1 MITKMPET
9 SAEALIDSLRQAN
22 QASETKLEWL
32 IIAHDDERLVDS
44 LTTSLSAV
52 ASHLLELPQSDWDFS
67 RGALAAAV
75 EWAVDQGAIKHLVLV
90 GHSQA
95 EDGGEQLSSD
105 EIPSRHDGYRRLHEG
120 VTRTSVQTKKS
131 QDLLEKQ
138 LESLTAMKNVRKKVL
153 EGELF
158 VYGLFFMAQSATFL
172 AYDPDRKDFVALTR

>member
-1 MITKMPET
+1 MISKMPET

-22 QASETKLEWL
+22 RASETQLEWL
-32 IIAHDDERLVDS
+32 VIAHDDERLVDS

-52 ASHLLELPQSDWDFS
+52 ASHLLELPQSAWDFTE
-67 RGALAAAV
+67 GGLAAAI

-95 EDGGEQLSSD
+95 EDEGEQPSSD
-105 EIPSRHDGYRRLHEG
+105 EILSRNDGYRRLHAG

-138 LESLTAMKNVRKKVL
+138 LESLTAMKSVRKKVL
-153 EGELF
+153 DGELS
-158 VYGLFFMAQSATFL
+158 VYGLFFMAQSTTFL
-172 AYDPDRKDFVALTR
+172 AYDPDQQDFLALIP